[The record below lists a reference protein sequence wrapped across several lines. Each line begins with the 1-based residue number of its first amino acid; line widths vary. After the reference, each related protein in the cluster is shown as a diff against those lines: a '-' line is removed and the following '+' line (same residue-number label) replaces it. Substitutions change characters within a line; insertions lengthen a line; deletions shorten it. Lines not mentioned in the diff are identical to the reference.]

1 MDEVAAIF
9 DFRCLFVEVRTH
21 HFIHIPVL
29 DGACS
34 IEILKDEV
42 EGFEFIIVFL
52 LPINSFY

>member
-21 HFIHIPVL
+21 HFIQIALYLMV
-29 DGACS
+29 